1 MCIKPLKI
9 PAITHEPFSKHVY
22 IMINLPCI
30 NQELLTQKE
39 LEAINQSTS
48 LLKDACYVV
57 SIVLVVSL

>member
-9 PAITHEPFSKHVY
+9 PAITHELFENMHVY

-39 LEAINQSTS
+39 YEAINQSTS
-48 LLKDACYVV
+48 LLKDA
-57 SIVLVVSL
+57 

>member
-1 MCIKPLKI
+1 
-9 PAITHEPFSKHVY
+9 
-22 IMINLPCI
+22 MINLPCI

-39 LEAINQSTS
+39 HEAINQSTS